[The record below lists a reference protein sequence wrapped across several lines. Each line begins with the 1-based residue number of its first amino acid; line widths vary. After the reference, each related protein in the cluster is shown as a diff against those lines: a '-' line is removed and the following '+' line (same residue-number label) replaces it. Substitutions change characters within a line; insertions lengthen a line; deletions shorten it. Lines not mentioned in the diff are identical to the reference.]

1 MKKLAF
7 SLALFASVLAYSQY
21 TLPVASPRAATE
33 QQFSVS
39 KIKVD
44 YGRPFLNG
52 RKIFGGLEPYDK
64 VWRLGA
70 NSATLISFGQ
80 DILFGD
86 KYIKAGTYAFYAIPK
101 AKEWVLILNKGV
113 GNWGAYDY
121 KENNDVARVTVP
133 VKTLTSKTE
142 VFTINLTPVNA
153 SQTDIEISWDDV
165 QVKLPVKVANE
176 SAVNLI
182 AEQLKSIKKIDS
194 DARKTAEKK

>member
-1 MKKLAF
+1 MFLLLNKNFLMKKLAF

-86 KYIKAGTYAFYAIPK
+86 KYIKAGTYAFM
-101 AKEWVLILNKGV
+101 LFL
-113 GNWGAYDY
+113 
-121 KENNDVARVTVP
+121 
-133 VKTLTSKTE
+133 
-142 VFTINLTPVNA
+142 
-153 SQTDIEISWDDV
+153 
-165 QVKLPVKVANE
+165 KLKNGFL
-176 SAVNLI
+176 S
-182 AEQLKSIKKIDS
+182 
-194 DARKTAEKK
+194 